1 MLDILSITH
10 TNPLDDSR
18 LLKYR
23 DTAEKMGISYYS
35 VGLERGTH
43 MGSEKNTTLVR
54 LSTKPYVDKVVNR
67 ISKFRTICILIRFVY
82 YFEASLKL
90 IYAGLRYKPKV
101 IHAHDWFVLPAALL
115 INKFTRSKLIYDAHE
130 LESEANGVSPELRF
144 LALMIERISWP
155 RVDIFVTVSPSISDW
170 YLERFGKKESR
181 IILNS
186 PVTYSDSKE
195 ISAVENDYFRSK
207 FDISKDSK
215 IFLSLGAIEKG
226 RGVEILLE
234 AFAQTDQDVY
244 LIFMGQGTLASL
256 VRERSLKNKKILI
269 HPQVP
274 HALVTSIASSADY
287 GMCIIEN
294 VSLSDWLC
302 LPNKLFEYAFAG
314 LPVIASNFPELSRV
328 IAEFGLGACIAPTED
343 SLLSILQN
351 AADLPQRMIPTDFAM
366 IEPLGW
372 KSQERKIVEMY
383 KSLLI

>member
-1 MLDILSITH
+1 MPDILSITH

-35 VGLERGTH
+35 VGLDRGTH
-43 MGSEKNTTLVR
+43 MGSDKNTTLVR
-54 LSTKPYVDKVVNR
+54 LRTKPYVDKVVNR
-67 ISKFRTICILIRFVY
+67 ILKFRTICILIRFVY
-82 YFEASLKL
+82 YVEASLKL
-90 IYAGLRYKPKV
+90 IGAGLRHKPKV

-115 INKFTRSKLIYDAHE
+115 ISQFTRSKLIYDAHE
-130 LESEANGVSPELRF
+130 LESEANGVSPQLRF
-144 LALMIERISWP
+144 LALMIERICWP
-155 RVDIFVTVSPSISDW
+155 RVDIFVTVSPSIYEW

-186 PVTYSDSKE
+186 PVASSDSKE
-195 ISAVENDYFRSK
+195 ISVVQTDYFRSK
-207 FDISKDSK
+207 FGISKDSR

-226 RGVEILLE
+226 RGVEILLK
-234 AFAQTDQDVY
+234 AFDQTDQDAY

-256 VRERSLKNKKILI
+256 VQERNLKNKRILM
-269 HPQVP
+269 HPHVP

-287 GMCIIEN
+287 GLCVIEN

-328 IAEFGLGACIAPTED
+328 IAEFSLGACIEPTEESLS
-343 SLLSILQN
+343 SLLQN
-351 AADLPQRMIPTDFAM
+351 PADLPERKFPTDFAM

-372 KSQERKIVEMY
+372 KSQEREIVEMY

>member
-23 DTAEKMGISYYS
+23 DTAEEMGISYYS
-35 VGLERGTH
+35 VGLDRGTH
-43 MGSEKNTTLVR
+43 MGSDKNTTLVG

-67 ISKFRTICILIRFVY
+67 ISKLRTICILIRFVY
-82 YFEASLKL
+82 YFEASFKL
-90 IYAGLRYKPKV
+90 IYAGLRHKPKV
-101 IHAHDWFVLPAALL
+101 IHAHDWFVLPSALL
-115 INKFTRSKLIYDAHE
+115 IKKFTRSKLIYDAHE
-130 LESEANGVSPELRF
+130 LESEANGVSSELRF

-186 PVTYSDSKE
+186 PVTSSDSKE

-234 AFAQTDQDVY
+234 AFDQTDQDVY

-256 VRERSLKNKKILI
+256 VRERSLKNKKILM

-287 GMCIIEN
+287 GLCIIEN

-328 IAEFGLGACIAPTED
+328 TAEFSLGACIEPTKD
-343 SLLSILQN
+343 GLLSLLQN
-351 AADLPQRMIPTDFAM
+351 PADLPQRMIPTDFGI